1 MVLMMAFEGSFS
13 LEKEMATH
21 SRILPWRIL
30 WMEDPGGLP
39 SVGSHRVERDRS
51 NLAFNKTRQ
60 CTICLLYQTAFS
72 VECQWHGFAVNIEDP
87 SSLCLLCLQE

>member
-39 SVGSHRVERDRS
+39 SVGSHRVGRDRS
-51 NLAFNKTRQ
+51 DLDLIRQ
-60 CTICLLYQTAFS
+60 DSVLSAYCTKQLSQLN
-72 VECQWHGFAVNIEDP
+72 VN
-87 SSLCLLCLQE
+87 CMALQ